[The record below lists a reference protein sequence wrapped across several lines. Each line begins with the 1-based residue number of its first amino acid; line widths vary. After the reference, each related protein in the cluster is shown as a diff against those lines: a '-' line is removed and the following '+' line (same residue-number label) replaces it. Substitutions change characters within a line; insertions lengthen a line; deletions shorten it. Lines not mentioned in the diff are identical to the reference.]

1 MLPTATALATQ
12 RLAEFLAVVSRAPD
26 VESAIQVATERAA
39 RALEAEVAVVLDAHG
54 TVVSSVGFA
63 LGRVPSAALREV
75 VAGRGTAVE
84 VPGAGPCRAAVT
96 QLDGSAPGHLVVA
109 RSGDDGFNVDE
120 VSLLRGMA
128 RVLELTVESLR
139 TIEAERRQAAENA
152 RLVTSL
158 RERQRLLE
166 QLSRIQRA
174 ITRREPLD
182 RILDTITDAAQK
194 LFGDEAVG
202 LRMFDPD
209 ARDMLVLVASRGLPD
224 EVATR
229 LWRVPVSDRGVSP
242 TAVRLDRLVVRN
254 DCVEDDESVPEPIV
268 NAMASPVHDSGRVV
282 GSSLGSARQST
293 ATSQTGLR
301 YQQSQRQCPSGDG
314 EVTIAPQ
321 KKSVV
326 NRYANASAPRVWW
339 QQPDSQSPTL
349 AVTTDDASRTAARL
363 GK

>member
-1 MLPTATALATQ
+1 GCAPAAKYRKVGSSGSWRATGSPLWTPPPKPARQRWTTCGGTVRWGSSRSTASPAAGCSATKGPGRRWSGWSRWPTTRRSPGSTPGARSPVPAASTGTTTRRSPSSRWPDVLPTATALATQ

-139 TIEAERRQAAENA
+139 TFEAERRQAAENA

-174 ITRREPLD
+174 ITRREPLAT
-182 RILDTITDAAQK
+182 ILDTITDAAQ
-194 LFGDEAVG
+194 E
-202 LRMFDPD
+202 
-209 ARDMLVLVASRGLPD
+209 
-224 EVATR
+224 
-229 LWRVPVSDRGVSP
+229 
-242 TAVRLDRLVVRN
+242 
-254 DCVEDDESVPEPIV
+254 
-268 NAMASPVHDSGRVV
+268 
-282 GSSLGSARQST
+282 
-293 ATSQTGLR
+293 
-301 YQQSQRQCPSGDG
+301 
-314 EVTIAPQ
+314 
-321 KKSVV
+321 
-326 NRYANASAPRVWW
+326 
-339 QQPDSQSPTL
+339 
-349 AVTTDDASRTAARL
+349 
-363 GK
+363 